1 MKKKLWIFNDCY
13 CDHTFLLFG
22 YRPRDCII
30 MKENESEEESTNG
43 DHRML
48 WSGKRA
54 GLDNG
59 KQVS

>member
-1 MKKKLWIFNDCY
+1 
-13 CDHTFLLFG
+13 
-22 YRPRDCII
+22 

-43 DHRML
+43 DHRVL

-54 GLDNG
+54 GLNNG